1 MRAITATAT
10 PATPQAM
17 VCLDTWSGA
26 AMGVQVNPINGAEFT
41 IDLSYDDPNSLIWP
55 IPLLNMWWDTSMIP
69 PAAVG
74 GDVGLTFSLPAAP
87 IWIRVSLLNGL
98 GSVRATFL
106 QLGIHS
112 RSNITIP
119 QDDLLVTG
127 PNMAA
132 MNGNGNGRN

>member
-1 MRAITATAT
+1 MRAITAIAT

-17 VCLDTWSGA
+17 VNLDTWSGA
-26 AMGVQVNPINGAEFT
+26 AMGVQVNPSGGAEYT
-41 IDLSYDDPNSLIWP
+41 IDLSFDDPNNLIWP
-55 IPLLNMWWDTSMIP
+55 IPLASMLWDTSMIP

-74 GDVGLTFSLPAAP
+74 GDLGLTFSLPAAP
-87 IWIRVSLLNGL
+87 IWIRVRLLNGA
-98 GSVRATFL
+98 GQVRATFL

-119 QDDLLVTG
+119 QDDLMVTG

-132 MNGNGNGRN
+132 MNGNGNGRA